1 MFYLRNDGGEFVWK
15 PLEEMRV
22 GARTRPALGDVD
34 GDADVDLVLGTAA
47 GGSTTS
53 NARGKF
59 VNMTG
64 RANPF
69 ASVDVAGN
77 HPALVDLDADGRLDL
92 VCGGTDGVATLQPRR
107 RLLLRSDSSDWFASI
122 NEGDDSAPSFAD
134 FDGDGDAD
142 LVLGGNDG
150 ALFYYESQGT
160 PVEPRFVNVLESPFL
175 GFAVS
180 SHSRPVAADVD
191 GDGYVDLVVGSSGG
205 ATFLKNYDSR
215 FDPNFQDLAGA
226 QSPFSGV
233 TFDLDSN
240 DDREYSKPAVGDL
253 NGDGLPDV
261 VVGTKTGH
269 VIYSFRSTGAS
280 AFAAPVPLPGVV
292 VGEHASPAL
301 GDLDSDG
308 DLDLVVGQED
318 GRLLFFR
325 NANVTEFQEE
335 DAFASI
341 AVSKQS
347 APALVDVNGD
357 GRLDL
362 VVGNYYGTLDFYANL
377 GGEVFEILKDQDSPF
392 RDVQVNYW
400 SSPAFHDL
408 DSDGDVDLLVGEST
422 GKIRYFERRGQSFQ
436 ERFAE
441 DSPVS
446 SFDVGKFSAP
456 AVADVDGDGDAD
468 LVVGQQRGAPS
479 IFANGLCVQE
489 NPCSGRGVCET
500 SSLFSE
506 STCSCLIG
514 FAGWQCEACQT
525 GYFGLQ
531 DYYFNPFQT
540 YEEAGVIMSCDD
552 RGGLQSTERF
562 ADCCVSGER
571 GMDCSVEANNTLED
585 VRIAPGWWRASIYST
600 DLYKCGYS
608 GACKDGGW
616 RGLGANASRW
626 KELCADGQEGVMCQ
640 VCSSSF
646 HFDVLRNKCVECPGG
661 AVVQG
666 TPLAI
671 FSCALAALLLAL
683 ATYRCLYDH
692 TDIIFTVA
700 KDLMKDHEA
709 GASDAVIKGGLLFF
723 GSRSHLYD
731 PAAADF
737 DPGGTSSDP
746 GDDAGGVDAPV
757 DPERISIDFS
767 NAAHEE
773 RDHADGGDV
782 DEEPSCGALSDD
794 EDEDVRGDSAPT
806 CGGAPSHPDV
816 QPIIMEDDGEDEEE
830 EENEQI
836 LRIFSFEFNTRNR
849 KSLLTKL
856 KIVIGVFQIIDA
868 LPWSLPMVTLPEAFQ
883 TLIEWT
889 SVLELNLVR
898 VLPFDCFMRMDYYR
912 TILIATMTPVFVG
925 LCIFLVGAFYM
936 RRSSNE
942 EDRRSAWIHTMYA
955 FLVLTF
961 LVFPTSADETRSET
975 IGLVKRQ
982 AAKLKLRERDE
993 SISHLS
999 FLFEEYEPAAISSSS
1014 RTSSGSM
1021 TSLLVFIYPGSA
1033 TQIATGLLIALIS
1046 AKVYSYAAPYIEYS
1060 DDAVAELAQTQ
1071 IVIIFF
1077 MCLMIFVTKKMEEQ
1091 SGQPGDLFQG
1101 TVFSM
1106 VMVFFGICTVLLTVT
1121 AVTLELAGATPRELR
1136 DIARKQL
1143 KSMTHRISV
1152 TTASMRRN
1160 HAQVHFSEPE
1170 AGEAAATS
1178 SAIAESVAEATAALS
1193 RICAQA
1199 AEERRQEGAVVTVGG
1214 VPLETKILL
1223 RALRMPKYA
1232 SAICLE
1238 SVSAS
1243 SAAPRPDAPR
1253 SSMSTLCDIALLSF
1267 KPDFTDASWD
1277 ADSEARRVTRIL
1289 VELARLAAA
1298 SGAGHS
1304 AVVNSLCTLGCPE
1317 YGPWEVVRRR
1327 LDDSAEHLGAAGEE
1341 PSWRLAYG
1349 LACVDLLATV
1359 TARPL
1364 GSGPAQ
1370 VRRRMRLRAELE
1382 VAGVQSSLDAIRDA
1396 SWGIAETPRPT
1407 LMGDDSISHMILTPG
1422 EVLELSMGVRR
1433 ASIMAPPDELEAPEG
1448 ASEDEGS
1455 DAGQENAPG
1464 KSGGEAVAESPE
1476 AVAEPTNADAE
1487 SPETVAESDQ
1497 PSAMTSEAIVAEASP
1512 EAAADAVLADLAMAI
1527 EARPPRQEAQDVAPA
1542 QDPDAS
1548 RAAVVLEAPVLEPA
1562 GPKDPR
1568 YEKYERMLKMG
1579 VPAAAV
1585 DAKMRAE
1592 GLDPQDMH
1600 PKEPVDPRAV
1610 RFQRMLRMGVP
1621 EAAVALKM
1629 RAEGLDPALLR
1640 GAPAGAPTAAKSA
1653 SRAPVD
1659 GPKPSVTTKRLFWD
1673 PLDDDAV
1680 GSSCAP
1686 TASAL
1691 LGTPASDDIDA
1702 AGDDID
1708 AVVAAMRAPPA
1719 EEDRPIPDSDD
1730 DDGWDD

>member
-1 MFYLRNDGGEFVWK
+1 MVD
-15 PLEEMRV
+15 
-22 GARTRPALGDVD
+22 RP
-34 GDADVDLVLGTAA
+34 
-47 GGSTTS
+47 
-53 NARGKF
+53 N
-59 VNMTG
+59 
-64 RANPF
+64 
-69 ASVDVAGN
+69 
-77 HPALVDLDADGRLDL
+77 LDA
-92 VCGGTDGVATLQPRR
+92 
-107 RLLLRSDSSDWFASI
+107 
-122 NEGDDSAPSFAD
+122 
-134 FDGDGDAD
+134 
-142 LVLGGNDG
+142 
-150 ALFYYESQGT
+150 
-160 PVEPRFVNVLESPFL
+160 
-175 GFAVS
+175 
-180 SHSRPVAADVD
+180 
-191 GDGYVDLVVGSSGG
+191 GSSSELHWPHR
-205 ATFLKNYDSR
+205 ATSLQHFALR
-215 FDPNFQDLAGA
+215 
-226 QSPFSGV
+226 
-233 TFDLDSN
+233 
-240 DDREYSKPAVGDL
+240 RM
-253 NGDGLPDV
+253 
-261 VVGTKTGH
+261 
-269 VIYSFRSTGAS
+269 AS
-280 AFAAPVPLPGVV
+280 W
-292 VGEHASPAL
+292 
-301 GDLDSDG
+301 
-308 DLDLVVGQED
+308 
-318 GRLLFFR
+318 
-325 NANVTEFQEE
+325 T
-335 DAFASI
+335 
-341 AVSKQS
+341 
-347 APALVDVNGD
+347 
-357 GRLDL
+357 
-362 VVGNYYGTLDFYANL
+362 
-377 GGEVFEILKDQDSPF
+377 
-392 RDVQVNYW
+392 
-400 SSPAFHDL
+400 
-408 DSDGDVDLLVGEST
+408 
-422 GKIRYFERRGQSFQ
+422 
-436 ERFAE
+436 
-441 DSPVS
+441 
-446 SFDVGKFSAP
+446 
-456 AVADVDGDGDAD
+456 
-468 LVVGQQRGAPS
+468 
-479 IFANGLCVQE
+479 
-489 NPCSGRGVCET
+489 
-500 SSLFSE
+500 
-506 STCSCLIG
+506 
-514 FAGWQCEACQT
+514 
-525 GYFGLQ
+525 FGLAQ
-531 DYYFNPFQT
+531 
-540 YEEAGVIMSCDD
+540 
-552 RGGLQSTERF
+552 
-562 ADCCVSGER
+562 
-571 GMDCSVEANNTLED
+571 
-585 VRIAPGWWRASIYST
+585 
-600 DLYKCGYS
+600 
-608 GACKDGGW
+608 
-616 RGLGANASRW
+616 
-626 KELCADGQEGVMCQ
+626 
-640 VCSSSF
+640 
-646 HFDVLRNKCVECPGG
+646 
-661 AVVQG
+661 
-666 TPLAI
+666 
-671 FSCALAALLLAL
+671 
-683 ATYRCLYDH
+683 
-692 TDIIFTVA
+692 
-700 KDLMKDHEA
+700 
-709 GASDAVIKGGLLFF
+709 
-723 GSRSHLYD
+723 
-731 PAAADF
+731 
-737 DPGGTSSDP
+737 
-746 GDDAGGVDAPV
+746 
-757 DPERISIDFS
+757 
-767 NAAHEE
+767 
-773 RDHADGGDV
+773 
-782 DEEPSCGALSDD
+782 
-794 EDEDVRGDSAPT
+794 
-806 CGGAPSHPDV
+806 
-816 QPIIMEDDGEDEEE
+816 
-830 EENEQI
+830 
-836 LRIFSFEFNTRNR
+836 
-849 KSLLTKL
+849 
-856 KIVIGVFQIIDA
+856 
-868 LPWSLPMVTLPEAFQ
+868 
-883 TLIEWT
+883 
-889 SVLELNLVR
+889 
-898 VLPFDCFMRMDYYR
+898 
-912 TILIATMTPVFVG
+912 
-925 LCIFLVGAFYM
+925 
-936 RRSSNE
+936 
-942 EDRRSAWIHTMYA
+942 
-955 FLVLTF
+955 
-961 LVFPTSADETRSET
+961 SADETRSET

-999 FLFEEYEPAAISSSS
+999 FLFEEYEP
-1014 RTSSGSM
+1014 RCYLFVVPDLFRKLCM

-1136 DIARKQL
+1136 DIAQKQL

-1178 SAIAESVAEATAALS
+1178 PRSSSIAESVAEATAALS

-1199 AEERRQEGAVVTVGG
+1199 AEERRQGRGAVVTVGG

-1238 SVSAS
+1238 SVSA

-1317 YGPWEVVRRR
+1317 HGPWEVVRRR

-1364 GSGPAQ
+1364 GSGPVQ

-1422 EVLELSMGVRR
+1422 EVIRRRASSNPDAVGTTAATTAAAASGQATPRTRTRSRSNQASATASQNVGVSLAVAAKSIGMIVDDMDRIRLDDLESEQQRIDDADDVAAGVVRDARDARVAVATLIAKADRSAAACDDPELLGRVALACSKLSRLLDGEEDVGDGAAGASEATADAPALSLAQVLELSMGVRR

-1464 KSGGEAVAESPE
+1464 ESGGEAVAESPE
-1476 AVAEPTNADAE
+1476 AVAEPADADAE

-1542 QDPDAS
+1542 QDPDGS

-1680 GSSCAP
+1680 GSSWWDSCDDASFDAARAVVGSAMAELETEFRTSVEPARPSSTRASDATRATPSSDVAALQPKRAQGVALVLKKIRDLGLADGPVVASALAGSSSDLSFGEDTLELLRRVVLPSKAQDDAAEAAALGDAVANAAGRSLREQEAYVAAFVLGVPRLRSRFDVLLVKFTAPKALAAVGRAVRARLVAVEAIAASESLRHVLRVALLVGNALNHGSSRQAAGVGLSSLAKMSELKGARGHSLLRVVLRAVVDSDMAHAASGLVVELSDVLGAATARADAETEEGLARLDADLGLVRAEAAAGPPDAEALETWADWLSAHVRALYAAREATSRAGADLARDFGERPGRGLGEVFSLLQGFVACWQRELQCVERERLARDRAAQRAARDAARTEQLAAERATREEARARARRRLDAGVAPP

-1708 AVVAAMRAPPA
+1708 AVVAAMRARRAAA
-1719 EEDRPIPDSDD
+1719 EGEDRPIPDSDD

>member
-1 MFYLRNDGGEFVWK
+1 M
-15 PLEEMRV
+15 
-22 GARTRPALGDVD
+22 
-34 GDADVDLVLGTAA
+34 
-47 GGSTTS
+47 
-53 NARGKF
+53 
-59 VNMTG
+59 
-64 RANPF
+64 
-69 ASVDVAGN
+69 
-77 HPALVDLDADGRLDL
+77 
-92 VCGGTDGVATLQPRR
+92 GVARPR
-107 RLLLRSDSSDWFASI
+107 
-122 NEGDDSAPSFAD
+122 
-134 FDGDGDAD
+134 
-142 LVLGGNDG
+142 
-150 ALFYYESQGT
+150 
-160 PVEPRFVNVLESPFL
+160 
-175 GFAVS
+175 
-180 SHSRPVAADVD
+180 
-191 GDGYVDLVVGSSGG
+191 
-205 ATFLKNYDSR
+205 
-215 FDPNFQDLAGA
+215 
-226 QSPFSGV
+226 
-233 TFDLDSN
+233 
-240 DDREYSKPAVGDL
+240 
-253 NGDGLPDV
+253 
-261 VVGTKTGH
+261 
-269 VIYSFRSTGAS
+269 
-280 AFAAPVPLPGVV
+280 
-292 VGEHASPAL
+292 
-301 GDLDSDG
+301 
-308 DLDLVVGQED
+308 
-318 GRLLFFR
+318 
-325 NANVTEFQEE
+325 
-335 DAFASI
+335 
-341 AVSKQS
+341 
-347 APALVDVNGD
+347 
-357 GRLDL
+357 
-362 VVGNYYGTLDFYANL
+362 
-377 GGEVFEILKDQDSPF
+377 
-392 RDVQVNYW
+392 
-400 SSPAFHDL
+400 
-408 DSDGDVDLLVGEST
+408 
-422 GKIRYFERRGQSFQ
+422 
-436 ERFAE
+436 
-441 DSPVS
+441 
-446 SFDVGKFSAP
+446 
-456 AVADVDGDGDAD
+456 
-468 LVVGQQRGAPS
+468 
-479 IFANGLCVQE
+479 
-489 NPCSGRGVCET
+489 
-500 SSLFSE
+500 
-506 STCSCLIG
+506 
-514 FAGWQCEACQT
+514 
-525 GYFGLQ
+525 
-531 DYYFNPFQT
+531 
-540 YEEAGVIMSCDD
+540 
-552 RGGLQSTERF
+552 
-562 ADCCVSGER
+562 
-571 GMDCSVEANNTLED
+571 
-585 VRIAPGWWRASIYST
+585 
-600 DLYKCGYS
+600 
-608 GACKDGGW
+608 
-616 RGLGANASRW
+616 ANASRW

-646 HFDVLRNKCVECPGG
+646 HYDVLRNKCVECPGG

-709 GASDAVIKGGLLFF
+709 GASDAVIKGLLFF

-767 NAAHEE
+767 NAAREE

-794 EDEDVRGDSAPT
+794 EDEDVGQRT
-806 CGGAPSHPDV
+806 NMRRRPSRPDV
-816 QPIIMEDDGEDEEE
+816 QPIIMEDDSEDEEE

-836 LRIFSFEFNTRNR
+836 LRIFGFEFNTRNR

-925 LCIFLVGAFYM
+925 LCIFLVVGGRDALGDH
-936 RRSSNE
+936 RAGE
-942 EDRRSAWIHTMYA
+942 A
-955 FLVLTF
+955 
-961 LVFPTSADETRSET
+961 TS
-975 IGLVKRQ
+975 
-982 AAKLKLRERDE
+982 REAEAQREDE

-999 FLFEEYEPAAISSSS
+999 FLFEEYEP
-1014 RTSSGSM
+1014 RCYLFVVPDLFRKLCM

-1121 AVTLELAGATPRELR
+1121 AVTLELAGATPASPR
-1136 DIARKQL
+1136 
-1143 KSMTHRISV
+1143 HR
-1152 TTASMRRN
+1152 
-1160 HAQVHFSEPE
+1160 PE
-1170 AGEAAATS
+1170 ATE
-1178 SAIAESVAEATAALS
+1178 EHDPPHL
-1193 RICAQA
+1193 
-1199 AEERRQEGAVVTVGG
+1199 AEERRQGRGAVVTVGG

-1238 SVSAS
+1238 S
-1243 SAAPRPDAPR
+1243 
-1253 SSMSTLCDIALLSF
+1253 
-1267 KPDFTDASWD
+1267 
-1277 ADSEARRVTRIL
+1277 
-1289 VELARLAAA
+1289 
-1298 SGAGHS
+1298 
-1304 AVVNSLCTLGCPE
+1304 
-1317 YGPWEVVRRR
+1317 
-1327 LDDSAEHLGAAGEE
+1327 
-1341 PSWRLAYG
+1341 
-1349 LACVDLLATV
+1349 
-1359 TARPL
+1359 
-1364 GSGPAQ
+1364 
-1370 VRRRMRLRAELE
+1370 
-1382 VAGVQSSLDAIRDA
+1382 
-1396 SWGIAETPRPT
+1396 
-1407 LMGDDSISHMILTPG
+1407 
-1422 EVLELSMGVRR
+1422 VLELSMGVRR

-1464 KSGGEAVAESPE
+1464 ESGGEAVAESPE
-1476 AVAEPTNADAE
+1476 AVAEPADADAE

-1542 QDPDAS
+1542 QDPDGS

-1600 PKEPVDPRAV
+1600 PKEPPKRAQGVALVLKKIRDLGLADGPVVASALAGSSSDLSFGEDTLELLRRVVLPPKAQDDAPKPRPWDAVANAAGRSLREQEAYVAAFVLGVPRLRSRFDVLLVKFTAPKALAAVGRAV
-1610 RFQRMLRMGVP
+1610 RARLVAVEAIAASESLRHVLR
-1621 EAAVALKM
+1621 VALLVGNALNHGSSRQAAGVGLSSLAKM
-1629 RAEGLDPALLR
+1629 SELSARHSLLRVVLRAVVDSDMAHAASGLVVELSDVLGAATARADAETEEGLARLDATWVSARGGRRRPAGCGGPRNLGGLAL
-1640 GAPAGAPTAAKSA
+1640 GAPP
-1653 SRAPVD
+1653 
-1659 GPKPSVTTKRLFWD
+1659 
-1673 PLDDDAV
+1673 
-1680 GSSCAP
+1680 P

-1708 AVVAAMRAPPA
+1708 AVVAAMRARRAAA
-1719 EEDRPIPDSDD
+1719 EGEDRPIPDSDD